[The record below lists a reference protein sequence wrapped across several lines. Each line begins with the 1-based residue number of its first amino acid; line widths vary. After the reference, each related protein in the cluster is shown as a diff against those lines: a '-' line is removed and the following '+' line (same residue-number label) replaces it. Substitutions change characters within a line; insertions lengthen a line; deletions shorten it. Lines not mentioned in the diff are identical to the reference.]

1 MRRDRGSLSIEY
13 VIITPFLFIV
23 FGLIYAFGRVSA
35 VDNSLDTGTRDA
47 ARAAS
52 LARDADQ
59 AQQVAVHAVQAEL
72 GNGTSTCLSSLTV
85 DITGTFA
92 AGNTITVEASCDY
105 KLSDVMLLPDVIAPG
120 NLTVHSQFSAVVDP
134 NRSLG

>member
-1 MRRDRGSLSIEY
+1 VNRDRGSLSIEY
-13 VIITPFLFIV
+13 VIITPFVFLV

-52 LARDADQ
+52 IASSLDQ
-59 AQQVAVHAVQAEL
+59 AKQVAMNAVESEL
-72 GNGTSTCLSSLTV
+72 GNGTSTCRSTLV
-85 DITGTFA
+85 VEITGNFA
-92 AGNTITVEASCDY
+92 PDNTITVHASCDY
-105 KLSDVMLLPDVIAPG
+105 DLSDILYLPSVIAPG
-120 NLTVHSQFSAVVDP
+120 NITVHSQFSAVVDP